1 MATYANRTCVVCG
14 LRRPQYDMRQVEK
27 TVKSGHSGVSLS
39 LSLKPTMKSTRLNS
53 GRNYYRKQVVWE
65 CASSQAH
72 HDPGYF
78 RRKEIEDKKR
88 KEQET
93 VRKAEQ
99 ARLELEKQQKQNLA
113 REEQRR
119 IDSLKARIKSS
130 ATVALKDVH
139 LNRQLDKKIKG
150 TKKYRS
156 IESQYREQLVKKYQV
171 QTLDFDGFF
180 KQVVGGIGDADRLC
194 SNKFRAKKLAK
205 AVVRKPE
212 NNLRREAKIRV
223 SGSLLGP
230 QKIFGWVTIFWV
242 FMWILGLTVGSESPS
257 VLFIPVL
264 LFGLPY
270 AVIWLATRKARK
282 VINTLSDLA
291 QESFRLYASHV
302 LEVAQASVLKE
313 PIAAE
318 PGALSLIDNFFSD
331 LCVRLT
337 GTTQAGAKNTVSEQA
352 DTVGIGPPVTQ
363 TPVAAPSRDGSQYPD
378 INETAKST
386 AKTRHKKSSS
396 DGSELKNLVRSIF
409 YSDNFFDISCFILM
423 CRVAHVDHDFGEQEK
438 KFVTE
443 AVRLSSDEFTAAES
457 FMAVEKHKELLIKML
472 LKKYPKNDVA
482 LLELVNNLFFVAE
495 SDGTVTPDEIV
506 EIKAIATALG
516 VSREDFDQIL
526 RESLVRDEENRVVR
540 EPCFVEE
547 LFDDFGLDND

>member
-1 MATYANRTCVVCG
+1 
-14 LRRPQYDMRQVEK
+14 MRQVEK

-318 PGALSLIDNFFSD
+318 PGAPSLIDNFFSD
-331 LCVRLT
+331 LRVRLT